1 MNTDDCAMEKF
12 DHGSDASEGQNTE
25 TARCLPCDE
34 EVALNFLRDD
44 GYDDNDLEL
53 DKCSCMAVWSDV
65 KVGASCMVC
74 SFGIFSS
81 FVRMHISLSW
91 ISTSIFK
98 IFNYFF
104 LMPHACR

>member
-44 GYDDNDLEL
+44 GYDHNDLEL
-53 DKCSCMAVWSDV
+53 EKCSCMAVWSDV
-65 KVGASCMVC
+65 KVGTSCIWFVHLV
-74 SFGIFSS
+74 FSLRLYVLTS
-81 FVRMHISLSW
+81 LMSLSW
-91 ISTSIFK
+91 ILTAIFK
-98 IFNYFF
+98 IFN
-104 LMPHACR
+104 